1 MSPDAR
7 PLRAHE
13 ALPAVARSRL
23 IRLGAALAGVALL
36 ATVFAAYLD
45 PDRVLD
51 FGQLMLLCGF
61 R

>member
-1 MSPDAR
+1 MSPDVR
-7 PLRAHE
+7 PLRVPE
-13 ALPAVARSRL
+13 ALPVARSRL

-36 ATVFAAYLD
+36 AAVFAAYLD

>member
-1 MSPDAR
+1 MSPDVR
-7 PLRAHE
+7 PLRVSP
-13 ALPAVARSRL
+13 ALPSGAGSRL
-23 IRLGAALAGVALL
+23 RRVVAAVAGVALL
-36 ATVFAAYLD
+36 AAVFAAYLD